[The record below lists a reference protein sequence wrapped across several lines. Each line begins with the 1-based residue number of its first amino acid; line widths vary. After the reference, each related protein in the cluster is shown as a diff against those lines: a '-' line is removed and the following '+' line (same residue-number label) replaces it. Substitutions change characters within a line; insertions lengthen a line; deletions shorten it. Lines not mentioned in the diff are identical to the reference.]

1 MQKRIAEQQ
10 ARTAKTEPGKTWRRG
25 VGGALAALSLAAAPL
40 PGLAECQRSSV
51 ELPAPMVGRRA
62 VATIAI
68 NGTPVPMIVDSGAD
82 GTMLTHAAA
91 QELGLEIGSR
101 GSRRILGL
109 TGEVEAGKTKIQ
121 RLTMPGREMIDFELV
136 VGGNDEAS
144 GTKGL
149 IGRDLLDMADIEYD
163 LANGMIR
170 LTTPSEGCRGA
181 PPAVMAYW
189 AGERPVSSVGL
200 QLERIPSKRPAIL
213 AIGDLNNRPVRIL
226 FDTGAQSLV
235 SLAAARRAGLTEL
248 KPNGHAYGL
257 GRGEARAWTTEIDR
271 FELGGE
277 KISNVR
283 LTVAD
288 FDMRHVDMLL
298 GIDFFLSHRIYIS
311 RQQGRMFF
319 TYNGGRVF
327 AYSDVEKPA
336 AAAEPANEPAD
347 AAAYARRGA
356 AAAARFDH
364 ARALADLDRACEL
377 APDVAEYF
385 LRRGSVREQMRQAR
399 SALADYDRALQLE
412 PAQTEA
418 RLRRVR
424 LRIVARDDA
433 GALDDALRL
442 DQDLPAQSHQRLGLA
457 RVFERLEQPR
467 RALAQWDRWVPAHPH
482 DLQLAT
488 VLNSRCW
495 TRMLLG
501 TELDKAIADCDRAI
515 ALEGKEASY
524 LDSRGWVQLRRGEPR
539 KALIDYERALA
550 LKPDSAWTL
559 YGRGIAR
566 RLLGETDAGRAD
578 IEAARKLLST
588 IDAEAARWGLAAD
601 ATPTDG

>member
-1 MQKRIAEQQ
+1 MHKRIMEPQ
-10 ARTAKTEPGKTWRRG
+10 ARTAKTEPGRTWRRG
-25 VGGALAALSLAAAPL
+25 VGGALAALSLATTPL
-40 PGLAECQRSSV
+40 PSSAECQRSSV

-91 QELGLEIGSR
+91 QELGLEVGSL
-101 GSRRILGL
+101 GNSRVMGL
-109 TGEVEAGKTKIQ
+109 TGAVEAGKTKVQ
-121 RLTMPGREMIDFELV
+121 RLSLPGREMTDFELV
-136 VGGNDEAS
+136 VGGNDEAN
-144 GTKGL
+144 GTKGML
-149 IGRDLLDMADIEYD
+149 GRDLLDLADIEYD

-170 LTTPSEGCRGA
+170 LTTPSDDCRGA
-181 PPAVMAYW
+181 APAVMAYW

-200 QLERIPSKRPAIL
+200 QLERIPSKHPAIL

-298 GIDFFLSHRIYIS
+298 GIDFFLSHRIYVS

-327 AYSDVEKPA
+327 AYSDVEEPVA

-385 LRRGSVREQMRQAR
+385 LRRGIVREQMRQAR
-399 SALADYDRALQLE
+399 SAQADYDRALLLD
-412 PAQTEA
+412 PGQTEA
-418 RLRRVR
+418 RLR
-424 LRIVARDDA
+424 LAAKDGA
-433 GALDDALRL
+433 GALDDAQRL

-457 RVFERLEQPR
+457 RAFERLEQPR
-467 RALAQWDRWVPAHPH
+467 RALAQWDLWVPAHPH
-482 DLQLAT
+482 DLQLDA
-488 VLNSRCW
+488 VLNSRCR

-501 TELDKAIADCDRAI
+501 AELDKALADCDRAI
-515 ALEGKEASY
+515 ALRDKEASY

-539 KALIDYERALA
+539 KALADYERALA

-566 RLLGETDAGRAD
+566 GRLGEIEAGRAD
-578 IEAARKLLST
+578 LEAARKLSST
-588 IDAEAARWGLAAD
+588 IDAEAARWGLAAEF
-601 ATPTDG
+601 AASGG